1 MADTKKVFTHLQDL
15 ETANQAWFNKP
26 SMKFDNY
33 RDILPD
39 LRTSADG
46 SGDAYLGKFTNHKAF
61 IERYESLGGNKG
73 IDSIRTKKFKKLIDK
88 PEIQG
93 DTDWNT
99 YFKSFNAKGDEII
112 EASGGPKLEGTDLF
126 DIVGGGPDANTTP
139 YEIDRTIALPVE
151 FEYQKFNAN
160 EGITPKLVA
169 DNEPSFAVV
178 DNFAYAGTLTDV
190 DKVDTQQ
197 GFQNPS
203 QTVEELSFTPKTG
216 ERANLVKLSPIE
228 SEITSENFDNL
239 EFWNSVHTTNTL
251 KNKNDIKIEATLD
264 GPKINIET
272 AQSKVG
278 AEITVTSE
286 TPDKYEQMMAKFKE
300 EMYPDMFIPS
310 VSSEKVALSAEA
322 LSLQELREIETH
334 VVTGPPNAAAVD
346 FIKKEGYFQDE
357 NTSFESKL
365 ANDSNATVDNTY
377 FPPTDSQGLETYDA
391 VLSPEKIK
399 GFQNYLD
406 RLKIEDERKQ
416 NEELERKK
424 QNETISQQTADKNII
439 RKADDKAAVIA
450 RSEQSAKEHDQ
461 RVKDNI
467 EKLSAEKRANDIA
480 ERTQKLS
487 AANHERDVKERIK
500 RLKSEEDAQKV
511 RDNLNGGDT
520 VTRAAAQQAK
530 RDNSLAEQL
539 ARMDEQY
546 ELASDASGEQAKQAE
561 IRRIAKLV
569 QASKVAG
576 RFALEDDP
584 FKFSTLAYPRDI
596 GTDLQNGHFMLFYI
610 NVQNKTKYSYTGVEE
625 IDGISQYVRVGDI
638 VEKVTEEKFSRFD
651 QKGGTAVADL
661 GTKSKNEAGYI
672 KTTYEYV
679 TGATEEFKNQ
689 NLDVAYKKR
698 QVGRGQ
704 RGNLI
709 MDGVDLRKHRK
720 PQTGINSFLPTTT
733 RITDSIAL
741 YLPANVESNT
751 KAGYQD
757 FATGMA
763 GYLAMGG
770 IDIIDKIKNHDFQG
784 AADTFLDK
792 AGTIGVEM
800 LKKFGLAA
808 VSSFTQSEG
817 VEETFNKAFGQTLNP
832 YLEVAYTSMG
842 VRTFSYT
849 FKFAPKSADE
859 TKDVQ
864 AIIQAFRFH
873 MAPELKGTNH
883 RYLTLPSTFDIHYMF
898 QSAIKDEIQAKEN
911 SFYNKIATCVLTSCD
926 VNYTPDGVKSFGDG
940 APTQISMTLA
950 FMETEMLTKQ
960 KINEGF

>member
-1 MADTKKVFTHLQDL
+1 MTNKVYNHLQSL
-15 ETANQAWFNKP
+15 ESAEQSWWNKP

-33 RDILPD
+33 KDILPD
-39 LRTSADG
+39 LRTTVRNGKEEIYRG
-46 SGDAYLGKFTNHKAF
+46 SFQNHPKFV
-61 IERYESLGGNKG
+61 ERYEELGGGNLR
-73 IDSIRTKKFKKLIDK
+73 SIRVGKFRELTS
-88 PEIQG
+88 QT
-93 DTDWNT
+93 DTDWNS
-99 YFKSFNAKGDEII
+99 YYKSFNAKGLEIQK
-112 EASGGPKLEGTDLF
+112 ASGGVKIDDTDLG
-126 DIVGGGPDANTTP
+126 DLVGGGPDENTTP

-151 FEYQKFNAN
+151 FEYQQFAED
-160 EGITPKLVA
+160 EGITPKLKLVTG
-169 DNEPSFAVV
+169 DEPGDKVV
-178 DNFAYAGTLTDV
+178 DNFAYSDTLSAV

-216 ERANLVKLSPIE
+216 ERANLTIPSE
-228 SEITSENFDNL
+228 SEITDESFDNL

-251 KNKNDIKIEATLD
+251 KNKNDIKIESTLN
-264 GPKINIET
+264 GPKIDLAT

-278 AEITVTSE
+278 TEITVA
-286 TPDKYEQMMAKFKE
+286 P
-300 EMYPDMFIPS
+300 I
-310 VSSEKVALSAEA
+310 EKVALSADA
-322 LSLQELREIETH
+322 LRQQELREIETH

-377 FPPTDSQGLETYDA
+377 FPPTTPREAITTGSQGSETSEVVVAQDKYEKMMSKFKEEMNPDMFQATDDPDVYDA

-406 RLKIEDERKQ
+406 RLKIEDEKKQ

-424 QNETISQQTADKNII
+424 QSEISSQQTADRNLI
-439 RKADDKAAVIA
+439 RKADDKVAAEAAIA
-450 RSEQSAKEHDQ
+450 QSAEEYEQRVEDNITRLLIDDEQSTNA
-461 RVKDNI
+461 VNI
-467 EKLSAEKRANDIA
+467 TRQSAEDRA
-480 ERTQKLS
+480 
-487 AANHERDVKERIK
+487 AAVKERLRKLQEEEVQRHHDDEQATDAKNIK
-500 RLKSEEDAQKV
+500 SVA
-511 RDNLNGGDT
+511 
-520 VTRAAAQQAK
+520 RAA
-530 RDNSLAEQL
+530 SLAEQL
-539 ARMDEQY
+539 AIMDEQY
-546 ELASDASGEQAKQAE
+546 ELASDASGEQAEQA
-561 IRRIAKLV
+561 RIKRMYDNNHMVIGAIT
-569 QASKVAG
+569 
-576 RFALEDDP
+576 ALEDDP
-584 FKFSTLAYPRDI
+584 FKFSTLAYPRNVA
-596 GTDLQNGHFMLFYI
+596 TDLQNGHFMLFYI

-638 VEKVTEEKFSRFD
+638 IEKATYEYSTFDEDVVTSS
-651 QKGGTAVADL
+651 VAPTDREY
-661 GTKSKNEAGYI
+661 KAI
-672 KTTYEYV
+672 YEYV
-679 TGATEEFKNQ
+679 TGASQEFTNQ

-698 QVGRGQ
+698 QIGTGQ

-709 MDGVDLRKHRK
+709 QSDGVDLRKHRR

-741 YLPANVESNT
+741 YLPPNVSNNT

-757 FATGMA
+757 FETGMA

-770 IDIIDKIKNHDFQG
+770 MDIINKIKNHDFQG
-784 AADTFLDK
+784 AADTFINK
-792 AGTIGVEM
+792 GGTIGVEM

-808 VSSFTQSEG
+808 VSSFTGSEG
-817 VEETFNKAFGQTLNP
+817 VEQTFNKAFGQTLNP

-842 VRTFSYT
+842 VRTFNYT
-849 FKFAPKSADE
+849 FKFAPQSSEE
-859 TKDVQ
+859 TSHVQ
-864 AIIQAFRFH
+864 GIIQAFRFH

-898 QSAIKDEIQAKEN
+898 QSSIADKVQAKEN

-940 APTQISMTLA
+940 APTQITMDLS